1 MFLWVNEYGGEM
13 IRRASMGAVSELSSE
28 NGASEKE
35 KKEVEKAIKQA
46 QQKFGP
52 KGTLRDKVKY

>member
-1 MFLWVNEYGGEM
+1 M
-13 IRRASMGAVSELSSE
+13 IRRASMGAVSELSAE